1 MFFFFQ
7 EEKFPFLLRNILYL
21 TKAPNPVIQILN
33 TQVSKLDPMKN
44 YNMLDNSKH
53 RCSICQAKCFLH
65 VCYECNRG
73 LSRKTLCEN
82 CFKENPELQICDYC
96 QSRRDRKWA
105 YLKTMRKRIYNKTYK
120 RDRLCHCRSLM
131 QRWQVYKNYANR
143 GRYFYAC
150 GQYKCNAFQWDT

>member
-1 MFFFFQ
+1 MCFFFQ
-7 EEKFPFLLRNILYL
+7 EEKFLFDKGTESGNSNFKH
-21 TKAPNPVIQILN
+21 TSFK
-33 TQVSKLDPMKN
+33 KLDPMKN
-44 YNMLDNSKH
+44 YNMLDNTNSKH
-53 RCSICQAKCFLH
+53 RCSICQANCFLH

-73 LSRKTLCEN
+73 LSRKTLCDK